1 MPSFSI
7 ALTGLESDNTSLN
20 VIANNIANM
29 STTGYKAQTAQFS
42 NLFLQQLGADG
53 AGDPIAVGSGTQIAA
68 TETDFSNGSVNSTG
82 NASNVALQGNG
93 FFVIE
98 QGTTQEYTRAGDF
111 QMANNGSLTTT
122 GGAAVMGYPATAG
135 VINAGTVVS
144 PIVLPVGQV
153 QPAKATTSMSFAG
166 NLAASAA
173 VGTTATAP
181 IQLFDSLGIAHQAT
195 VSMTKTA
202 ANTWSY
208 NISLPPGEA
217 TGSVNTSG
225 TLSFDGSGNLV
236 SPIGNVS
243 GVGFTGMADGANNL
257 SFSWN
262 LYDASGAPQ
271 LSQSASSWQQPT
283 STTQDGYASGQYQD
297 FSIGADGVVTAS
309 FSNGQNIAVGQLA
322 IASVVNQQGLDA
334 VDGSAY
340 VTTAASGNATL
351 GTAGSN
357 GRGLVQDKALE
368 GSNVDVSTEFSA
380 LIVAQRA
387 FEANSKSIT
396 TFDTVTQEAINMIH

>member
-42 NLFLQQLGADG
+42 NLFLQQLGTNG
-53 AGDPIAVGSGTQIAA
+53 AGDPIAVGAGTQVAA
-68 TETDFSNGSVNSTG
+68 TETDFSGGPVNSTG
-82 NASNVALQGNG
+82 TASNVALQGNG

-111 QMANNGSLTTT
+111 QMAKDGSLTTT
-122 GGAAVMGYPATAG
+122 GGAAVMGYPATG
-135 VINAGTVVS
+135 GTINAGSVVT
-144 PIVLPVGQV
+144 PIVIPVGQV
-153 QPAKATTSMSFAG
+153 QPAQATTSMSFAG
-166 NLAASAA
+166 NLDASAT
-173 VGTTATAP
+173 VGTTDTAP
-181 IQLFDSLGIAHQAT
+181 IALYDSLGVAHQAT

-217 TGSVNTSG
+217 AGSVNASG

-236 SPIGNVS
+236 SPSGNVA
-243 GVGFTGMADGANNL
+243 GIGFTGMADGANNM
-257 SFSWN
+257 SFTWN

-271 LSQSASSWQQPT
+271 LEQSAPSWQQPA
-283 STTQDGYASGQYQD
+283 STTQNGHASGQYQD
-297 FSIGADGVVTAS
+297 FSIGSDGVVTAN
-309 FSNGQNIAVGQLA
+309 FSNGQNVAVGQLA
-322 IASVVNQQGLDA
+322 IASVVNQQGLEA
-334 VDGSAY
+334 VNGSAY
-340 VTTAASGNATL
+340 LTTTASGSATL
-351 GTAGSN
+351 GVAGAN

-368 GSNVDVSTEFSA
+368 DSNVDVSTEFSA

>member
-7 ALTGLESDNTSLN
+7 ALTGLESDNTALN

-42 NLFLQQLGADG
+42 NLFLQQLGSNG
-53 AGDPIAVGSGTQIAA
+53 AGDPIAVGTGTQIAS
-68 TETDFSNGSVNSTG
+68 TETDFSSGAVSSTG
-82 NASNVALQGNG
+82 EASNVALKGNG

-98 QGTTQEYTRAGDF
+98 QGAAQEYTRSGDF
-111 QMANNGSLTTT
+111 QMAKDGSLITTN
-122 GGAAVMGYPATAG
+122 GAAVMGFPASGGT
-135 VINAGTVVS
+135 INAGSVVA
-144 PIVLPVGQV
+144 PIVLPVGLTQA
-153 QPAKATTSMSFAG
+153 AKATTFMSFVG
-166 NLAASAA
+166 NLDASAA
-173 VGTTATAP
+173 VGSSETAP
-181 IQLFDSLGIAHQAT
+181 IALYDSLGVAHQAT
-195 VSMTKTA
+195 VSMSKTA

-217 TGSVNTSG
+217 AGSVNTSG
-225 TLSFDGSGNLV
+225 TLTFDGSGNLAAP
-236 SPIGNVS
+236 SGNIP
-243 GVGFTGMADGANNL
+243 GIGFTGMADGANDL

-262 LYDASGAPQ
+262 LYNANGAPQ
-271 LSQSASSWQQPT
+271 LMQTASAWQQPA

-297 FSIGADGVVTAS
+297 FSIGADGIVTAS

-322 IASVVNQQGLDA
+322 IASVVNQQGLQA
-334 VDGSAY
+334 VNGGAY
-340 VTTAASGNATL
+340 ATTAASGSATL
-351 GTAGSN
+351 GIAGSN

>member
-20 VIANNIANM
+20 GIANNIANM

-42 NLFLQQLGADG
+42 NLFLQQLGSNG
-53 AGDPIAVGSGTQIAA
+53 AGDPIAVGTGTQIAA
-68 TETDFSNGSVNSTG
+68 TETNFSGGPVSSTG

-93 FFVIE
+93 FFVVE
-98 QGTTQEYTRAGDF
+98 QGSTQEYTRAGDF
-111 QMANNGSLTTT
+111 QMANDGSLTTT
-122 GGAAVMGYPATAG
+122 GGAAVMGYLASGGA
-135 VINAGTVVS
+135 INVGSVVS
-144 PIVLPVGQV
+144 PIVLPIGQV
-153 QPAKATTSMSFAG
+153 QPAKATSSMSIAA
-166 NLAASAA
+166 NLNATAA
-173 VGTTATAP
+173 VGTSETAP
-181 IQLFDSLGIAHQAT
+181 IALVDSLGVAHQAT

-208 NISLPPGEA
+208 NISLPAGES

-236 SPIGNVS
+236 SPSGNVS
-243 GVGFTGMADGANNL
+243 GVGFTGMADGANNM

-262 LYDASGAPQ
+262 LYNAAGAPQ
-271 LSQSASSWQQPT
+271 VAQSASSWQGAA
-283 STTQDGYASGQYQD
+283 STTQDGYATGQYQD

-309 FSNGQNIAVGQLA
+309 FSNGQNVSVGQLA
-322 IASVVNQQGLDA
+322 IASVVNQQGLQA
-334 VDGSAY
+334 VNGSAY
-340 VTTAASGNATL
+340 VTTTASGNATL
-351 GTAGSN
+351 GVAGSN